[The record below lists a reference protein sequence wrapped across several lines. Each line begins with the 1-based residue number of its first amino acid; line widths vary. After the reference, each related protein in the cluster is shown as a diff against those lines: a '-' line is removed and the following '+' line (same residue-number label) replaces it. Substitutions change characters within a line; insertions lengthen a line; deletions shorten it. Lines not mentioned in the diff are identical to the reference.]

1 VAEPERNGEDAMAV
15 NRRQFVNML
24 LGGGI
29 LGWLASVIY
38 PILSYLNPPKTL
50 EADVQTVKA
59 GSASEFP
66 VDSGQIIKFGRKPVL
81 LLRTEAGEFRAF
93 SATCTHLD
101 CIVQYRT
108 DLKQIWCACH
118 NGLYDLKGR
127 NVSGPPPR
135 PLEEYAVKIVADE
148 ILVTK
153 SMDVG

>member
-1 VAEPERNGEDAMAV
+1 MVIS
-15 NRRQFVNML
+15 RRQFVNVL

-29 LGWLASVIY
+29 LGWLASVLY
-38 PILSYLNPPKTL
+38 PVLSYLKPPKTP
-50 EADVQTVKA
+50 EANVQTVKA
-59 GSASEFP
+59 GLASAFP
-66 VDSGQIIKFGRKPVL
+66 SNTGQIVKFGRKPVIL
-81 LLRTEAGEFRAF
+81 IRTEAGDFRAF

-135 PLEEYAVKIVADE
+135 PLETYAVNVVADE
-148 ILVTK
+148 IHVAK
-153 SMDVG
+153 STDVH